1 MLCKHEVTGSIP
13 VSSTNILIRCIW
25 FAAIERCGADP
36 ETGRPAFR
44 GWHWQVSRASGLGF
58 LSKKEEET
66 MFDNEID
73 WVTRLEQ
80 WHVRREA
87 YEP

>member
-1 MLCKHEVTGSIP
+1 MDAL
-13 VSSTNILIRCIW
+13 
-25 FAAIERCGADP
+25 A

-44 GWHWQVSRASGLGF
+44 GWFWQVSRASGLGF
-58 LSKKEEET
+58 LSKKEEAT

-80 WHVRREA
+80 WRVRREA
-87 YEP
+87 YKP